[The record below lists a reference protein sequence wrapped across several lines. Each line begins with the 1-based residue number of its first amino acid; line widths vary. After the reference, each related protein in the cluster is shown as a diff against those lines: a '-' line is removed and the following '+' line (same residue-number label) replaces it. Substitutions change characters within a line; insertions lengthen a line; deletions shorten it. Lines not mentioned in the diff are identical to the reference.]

1 MAASSCEREI
11 RKDFLNAAGLRNIK
25 LSLCNKSVE
34 ETRQFLQEK
43 IRNYT
48 IASNKLR
55 FTSLLCLLDE
65 LLIFGYRSLHVAFDE
80 YVAKISTVTFRST
93 KDRQYSRK
101 LFRNTIL
108 SKTGL
113 PVVIIDVRDKHYLL
127 LLQRPLDN
135 LNVCRCLDE
144 IIESVTTE
152 TCDREIP
159 SVSLCSAAP
168 YLLKLLSTSRDRAI
182 VVFILTSIYSGR
194 TLKSVFGL
202 NEKVVASAQRDTQ
215 EFLTIIEEKQTL
227 FDKEAENYLEKK
239 LCELGKS
246 VEAAEA
252 TLKRKRHRL
261 DDGEIDN
268 KEFEIANKKKRIDYV
283 KSHMKGV
290 KKRVYRR
297 LFNKWKS
304 TLRSQKRKG
313 QGKYKIDRGAETA
326 IYDVLAEQAKA
337 HSRRLALKVYT
348 F

>member
-11 RKDFLNAAGLRNIK
+11 RKDFLNAAGLKNIK
-25 LSLCNKSVE
+25 LSLSNKSVE

-43 IRNYT
+43 IRNST

-65 LLIFGYRSLHVAFDE
+65 LLIFGYRPLRVAFDE
-80 YVAKISTVTFRST
+80 YIAKISTVTFRST
-93 KDRQYSRK
+93 KDRKYSRK

-113 PVVIIDVRDKHYLL
+113 PVVIIDIRDKHYLL

-135 LNVCRCLDE
+135 FNVCRCLDE

-152 TCDREIP
+152 TCDREFP

-168 YLLKLLSTSRDRAI
+168 YLLKLLSTSRDIAI
-182 VVFILTSIYSGR
+182 VVFILIYSGR

-202 NEKVVASAQRDTQ
+202 NKKVVASTQRDTQ
-215 EFLTIIEEKQTL
+215 EFLTIIEENQTL

-290 KKRVYRR
+290 KKRVY
-297 LFNKWKS
+297 NK
-304 TLRSQKRKG
+304 
-313 QGKYKIDRGAETA
+313 
-326 IYDVLAEQAKA
+326 
-337 HSRRLALKVYT
+337 
-348 F
+348 

>member
-25 LSLCNKSVE
+25 LSLGNKSVE

-43 IRNYT
+43 IRNST

-65 LLIFGYRSLHVAFDE
+65 LLIFGYRPLHVAFDE
-80 YVAKISTVTFRST
+80 YVAKISII
-93 KDRQYSRK
+93 D
-101 LFRNTIL
+101 
-108 SKTGL
+108 
-113 PVVIIDVRDKHYLL
+113 VINDVRDKHYLL

-152 TCDREIP
+152 TCDREFP